1 MENRYRLHNCNRHK
15 VFVRVKGD
23 VEMDNENLALEM
35 LKELKSNARRWFTIA
50 IVELIIILGITGMF
64 IWYVNQPVDEEITYT
79 QDADTEGD
87 YSTIKQS
94 IGE

>member
-1 MENRYRLHNCNRHK
+1 MENSNRKHHSNSN
-15 VFVRVKGD
+15 
-23 VEMDNENLALEM
+23 MDNETLAMEM
-35 LKELKSNARRWFTIA
+35 LKELKSNAKRWFIVA

-64 IWYVNQPVDEEITYT
+64 IWYINVPVDEITYT

-87 YSTIKQS
+87 YSTIDQN